1 MAQVNYHVD
10 YHVTDVADINSLKE
24 WDKVLHITD
33 RIAARAFLA
42 EVVRIAS
49 LEDYDQPVVIRQ

>member
-1 MAQVNYHVD
+1 MAV
-10 YHVTDVADINSLKE
+10 SLTAAIKE
-24 WDKVLHITD
+24 WDKVLHDRVHITD

-49 LEDYDQPVVIRQ
+49 LEDYDQPVVIHRQ